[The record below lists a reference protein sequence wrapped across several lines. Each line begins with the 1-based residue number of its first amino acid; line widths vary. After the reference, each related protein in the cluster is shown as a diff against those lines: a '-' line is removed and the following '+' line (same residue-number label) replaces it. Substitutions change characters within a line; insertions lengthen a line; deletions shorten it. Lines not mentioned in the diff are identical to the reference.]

1 MPVYD
6 YRHME
11 MKDLPDQVCLVL
23 KPSRNPNGDAQEH
36 QSGSL
41 NIDLCGI
48 VGYLPIYINYQQAM
62 QDHPNSHIYVMD
74 LTEYNREIGLI
85 PSDKSVSNT

>member
-6 YRHME
+6 HRRIA

-23 KPSRNPNGDAQEH
+23 KPTSNPDGDAQEG

-48 VGYLPIYINYQQAM
+48 VGSLPVYRNYQQAM
-62 QDHPNSHIYVMD
+62 KNHPNSQIYIMD
-74 LTEYNREIGLI
+74 LTEYKRELGLI
-85 PSDKSVSNT
+85 PPKDSI